1 MSYKQITTVA
11 AAFAAMGLAPDF
23 TPDVSMWP
31 EHFREHKKVEFTLQ
45 MMVTAINGEWVEDWN
60 DTTQLKWFI
69 WWDIIKKETRVSG
82 SGLSFFAACFDDSRT
97 CVAPR
102 LVFENSEKAEHA
114 AEHFLEL
121 YEAYYLDK

>member
-1 MSYKQITTVA
+1 MSYKVITTVA
-11 AAFAAMGLAPDF
+11 AAFAAMGLAPNF

-31 EHFREHKKVEFTLQ
+31 ERFRAHKEVEFKLQ
-45 MMVTAINGEWVEDWN
+45 MVVTAINGEWVEDWN
-60 DTTQLKWFI
+60 DTTQWKWFN
-69 WWDIIKKETRVSG
+69 WFDIIKKETRVSG
-82 SGLSFFAACFDDSRT
+82 VGLSFFAADCAYAYARA
-97 CVAPR
+97 APR

>member
-1 MSYKQITTVA
+1 MSFKQITTVA
-11 AAFAAMGLAPDF
+11 AAFAAMGLTPDL

-31 EHFREHKKVEFTLQ
+31 ERFREHKKIEFQLQ
-45 MMVTAINGEWVEDWN
+45 MVVAAINGDWVEDWN
-60 DTTQLKWFI
+60 NTSQWKWFI
-69 WWDIIKKETRVSG
+69 WWDIIKKEGRVSG
-82 SGLSFFAACFDDSRT
+82 SGLSFGAASYAYSCT
-97 CVAPR
+97 VVGPR